1 MTDND
6 RQLKK
11 DTEKE
16 AEVPLVIGLDAHS
29 EKLVFSFFRKG
40 TDEASHECLRRRTVH
55 IADLETFASRHI
67 RPQDVTALEASTN
80 SFSIAERMERIGL
93 TAYVVNS
100 EAVACYG
107 KRYHVTDEGDADNLA
122 RYYMSGCAEIVWKP
136 DPKSRHYRDIFFG
149 YRNARKDKVRTSNRI
164 WAFGSGHGLKSFS
177 KSKFDGDVESAV
189 VHLSGLA
196 LGEEDKWLLG
206 LLLEDWRH
214 AAEAHATFKKRM
226 AEIAV
231 ASPDM
236 LKLMQILGLSLV
248 VSFALVAFIGD
259 ITRFKTHKKL
269 VTYIGLNPSVVG
281 SGKTVGK
288 GHLVQNGR
296 GDLRSLLVQGAQA
309 AMRYGKDPVHR
320 WAYRLSM
327 RKPKNVSI
335 VALARKMTTYAWH
348 VLMGHPSPLKEAP
361 KAFKT
366 KMLKLA
372 TILGR
377 EHVRQTGF
385 KNASAFV
392 DALAEKVFG
401 PPPAQPTGTELQ
413 TVSLASA

>member
-11 DTEKE
+11 ET
-16 AEVPLVIGLDAHS
+16 EVPLSIGLDAHS

-40 TDEASHECLRRRTVH
+40 ADEASHEYLRRRTVH
-55 IADLETFASRHI
+55 IADLETFAAKHI
-67 RPQDVTALEASTN
+67 RPQDATVLEASTN

-100 EAVACYG
+100 EAVSSYS

-122 RYYMSGCAEIVWKP
+122 RYYMSGCAQIVWKP

-177 KSKFDGDVESAV
+177 KSKFNGDVESAV
-189 VHLSGLA
+189 VHLSGLP
-196 LGEEDKWLLG
+196 LGEADKWMLKLI
-206 LLLEDWRH
+206 LEDWRH
-214 AAEAHATFKKRM
+214 AAETHATFKKRM

-231 ASPDM
+231 SSPEM

-248 VSFALVAFIGD
+248 VSFALVAFVGD
-259 ITRFKTHKKL
+259 ITRFKSHKKL

-281 SGKTVGK
+281 SGKTVNK

-309 AMRYGKDPVHR
+309 AMRYGKDPMHR

-327 RKPKNVSI
+327 RKPRNVSI

-348 VLMGHPSPLKEAP
+348 VLMGHPSPMKEAP
-361 KAFKT
+361 KAFKM

-377 EHVRQTGF
+377 DHVRQAGF

-392 DALAEKVFG
+392 ESLTEQVFG
-401 PPPAQPTGTELQ
+401 PPPAQPTGTELH
-413 TVSLASA
+413 TGSLASA

>member
-11 DTEKE
+11 ET
-16 AEVPLVIGLDAHS
+16 EVPLSIGLDAHS

-40 TDEASHECLRRRTVH
+40 ADEASHECLRRRTVH
-55 IADLETFASRHI
+55 IADLETFAAKNI
-67 RPQDVTALEASTN
+67 RPQDATVLEASTN

-100 EAVACYG
+100 EAVSSYS

-122 RYYMSGCAEIVWKP
+122 RYYMSGCAQIVWKP

-177 KSKFDGDVESAV
+177 KSKFNGDVESAV
-189 VHLSGLA
+189 VHLSGLP
-196 LGEEDKWLLG
+196 LGEADKWMLKLI
-206 LLLEDWRH
+206 LEDWRH
-214 AAEAHATFKKRM
+214 AAQTHATFKKRM

-231 ASPDM
+231 SSPEM

-248 VSFALVAFIGD
+248 VSFALVAFVGD
-259 ITRFKTHKKL
+259 ITRFKSHKKL

-281 SGKTVGK
+281 SGKTVNK

-309 AMRYGKDPVHR
+309 AMRYGKDPMHR

-327 RKPKNVSI
+327 RKPRNVSI

-348 VLMGHPSPLKEAP
+348 VLMGHPPPVKEAP

-366 KMLKLA
+366 KMLKLV
-372 TILGR
+372 TVLGR
-377 EHVRQTGF
+377 DHVRQAGF
-385 KNASAFV
+385 KNATAFV
-392 DALAEKVFG
+392 DALTEKVFG
-401 PPPAQPTGTELQ
+401 PPPAQLTGAELQ
-413 TVSLASA
+413 TGSLASA

>member
-11 DTEKE
+11 ET
-16 AEVPLVIGLDAHS
+16 EVPLAIGLDAHS
-29 EKLVFSFFRKG
+29 EKLVFSFFLKG
-40 TDEASHECLRRRTVH
+40 TDEASHVCLRRRTVH
-55 IADLETFASRHI
+55 IADIETFAAKHI
-67 RPQDVTALEASTN
+67 RPQDVTVMEASTN
-80 SFSIAERMERIGL
+80 SFSIADRMERIGL

-100 EAVACYG
+100 EAVSSYS

-122 RYYMSGCAEIVWKP
+122 RYYMSGRAEIVWRP
-136 DPKSRHYRDIFFG
+136 DPESRHWRDIFFG

-164 WAFGSGHGLKSFS
+164 WAFGSGHGLKRFS
-177 KSKFDGDVESAV
+177 KSKFNSNVESAV
-189 VHLSGLA
+189 EHLSGLA
-196 LGEEDKWLLG
+196 LGEADKWLLG
-206 LLLEDWRH
+206 LLLEDWRQ
-214 AAEAHATFKKRM
+214 AVKTHATFKKRM

-231 ASPDM
+231 SSPEM

-296 GDLRSLLVQGAQA
+296 GDLRSLLVQGAQS
-309 AMRYGKDPVHR
+309 AMRHGKESIHR

-327 RKPKNVSI
+327 RKHRNVSI
-335 VALARKMTTYAWH
+335 VALARKMTTYVWH

-361 KAFKT
+361 KSFKT

-377 EHVRQTGF
+377 DHVRKAGF

-392 DALAEKVFG
+392 DALTEKVFG
-401 PPPAQPTGTELQ
+401 PPPVQLIGTELQ
-413 TVSLASA
+413 TVSASGV